1 MVVRGRGEGVKMLA
15 DMAREHNGYVT
26 SAQATYAG
34 IPRRLLSKAV
44 EAGELVQIDR
54 GLYALPET
62 WEDPYLVAQHRFAKG
77 VFSDGTALY
86 LHGMTDRVPFQLTM
100 TFSRNYNKTAA
111 KAAGIVCRSCAD
123 TVLGLGLSEVRTMY
137 GNVVRAYDL
146 ERTLCDMVRGRRL
159 VDEQVVNPAMR
170 AYVRRHDRD
179 IPKLLGYARKLG
191 VEGKIQTYVRV
202 LL

>member
-1 MVVRGRGEGVKMLA
+1 MK
-15 DMAREHNGYVT
+15 
-26 SAQATYAG
+26 
-34 IPRRLLSKAV
+34 
-44 EAGELVQIDR
+44 IDR

-86 LHGMTDRVPFQLTM
+86 LHGMTDRAPVHLTM

-123 TVLGLGLSEVRTMY
+123 CVLGLGLTEARTMY

-146 ERTLCDMVRGRRL
+146 ERTLCDMVRGQRF
-159 VDEQVVNPAMR
+159 VDEQVVNPAMK
-170 AYVRRHDRD
+170 AYVRRADRN
-179 IPKLLGYARKLG
+179 IPKLLGYARALG